1 MARSDG
7 LPGAIHPFGLMTTQH
22 RPGDALDLLLLA
34 LFATVW
40 AARTLLVGLV
50 ALALLVAR
58 WSPAE
63 APAPLPAVPVPPRP
77 EAHPLAQLAAAAM
90 DQLQPLP
97 VAELRRLGR
106 AAGLPRAL
114 THKGR
119 RAQLLEAL
127 GGLEVALA

>member
-1 MARSDG
+1 
-7 LPGAIHPFGLMTTQH
+7 MTTQH
-22 RPGDALDLLLLA
+22 RPGAALDLLLLA

-50 ALALLVAR
+50 ALALLLAR
-58 WSPAE
+58 WRPAA
-63 APAPLPAVPVPPRP
+63 APAPVPAAPVPAPP
-77 EAHPLAQLAAAAM
+77 EAHPLALLAAAAM

-97 VAELRRLGR
+97 VAELRRLAR
-106 AAGLPRAL
+106 VAGLPRAL